1 MSNVFVTRMIPGPGI
16 SMLKEKGYDVTVYP
30 KDQII
35 PRKELLKKVKGAD
48 AILSLLTDRID
59 AELLDAAGKQLKIVG
74 NYAVGFDNID
84 LAAAK
89 KRGVLVTNTPGPE
102 ITESVA
108 EHTFA
113 LMIALARRICEA
125 DQFTRAGKY
134 HGWSPTMLLG
144 TDLHGKTLGIVGLGR
159 IGFAVAERAVKGFR
173 MKALYHDPNRNEDFE
188 KQYGGEYR
196 DLPELLR
203 ESDVVTLHVPLLPA
217 TRHLISKKQ
226 LALMK
231 PTAFLINTARGPII
245 DEKALLEALYKKK
258 IAGAGIDVFEC
269 EPSTDCDPTDH
280 MELKKLS
287 NTVLTPHN
295 ASASIEARG
304 AMARTAAENII
315 AAMEGRT
322 PPNVAK

>member
-1 MSNVFVTRMIPGPGI
+1 MPKVYVTRMIPEPGI
-16 SMLKEKGYDVTVYP
+16 SMLKEKGYEVEVYP
-30 KDQII
+30 KDGII

-59 AELLDAAGKQLKIVG
+59 GEVLDAAGKQLKIVG

-89 KRGVLVTNTPGPE
+89 ERGVAVTNTPGPE

-113 LMIALARRICEA
+113 LMITLARRICEA
-125 DQFTRAGKY
+125 DRFTRAGKY

-144 TDLHGKTLGIVGLGR
+144 TDLHEKVLGIVGLGR
-159 IGFAVAERAVKGFR
+159 IGFAVADRAVKGFR
-173 MKALYHDPNRNEDFE
+173 MKALYYDTKRNEQFE
-188 KQYGGEYR
+188 KEYGGQYR
-196 DLPELLR
+196 DLNALLR
-203 ESDVVTLHVPLLPA
+203 ESDVVTLHVPLLPT
-217 TRHLISKKQ
+217 TRHLISKEQ

-258 IAGAGIDVFEC
+258 IAGVGIDVFEC
-269 EPSTDCDPTDH
+269 EPSIDCDPTDH
-280 MELKKLS
+280 MELKKLP
-287 NTVLTPHN
+287 NTVLTPHT

-304 AMARTAAENII
+304 AMARVAAENII
-315 AAMEGRT
+315 AALEGRT
-322 PPNVAK
+322 PANLAK